1 MHRYAVSTFQPAMRS
16 WSNTF
21 NQTIIKHI
29 PMTPDYSHMRMN
41 DYKWIY
47 HYIEVKGKN
56 RFFQLLNERYKW
68 LMSKPKGWTFYI
80 PSSKEIKTNEDRD
93 LLIKMTCLFIS
104 EGNGYYHLSEDFTTI
119 MRR

>member
-1 MHRYAVSTFQPAMRS
+1 MHFEWFELIQKTLMVSGFVLMLMIIIEYINVRTAGK
-16 WSNTF
+16 W
-21 NQTIIKHI
+21 NQG
-29 PMTPDYSHMRMN
+29 
-41 DYKWIY
+41 
-47 HYIEVKGKN
+47 VAKN